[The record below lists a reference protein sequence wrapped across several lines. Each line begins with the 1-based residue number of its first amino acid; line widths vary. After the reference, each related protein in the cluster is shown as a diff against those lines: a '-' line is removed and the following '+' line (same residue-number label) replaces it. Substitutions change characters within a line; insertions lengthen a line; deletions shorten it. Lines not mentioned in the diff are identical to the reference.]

1 MNAWKI
7 STIVF
12 ATLFAATIATDRV
25 GTAEAEKQP
34 HMKVALAHLE
44 KATNQLEKATPD
56 KGGHRVKAIELAKQ
70 AIEQVKKGIA
80 FDNRK

>member
-12 ATLFAATIATDRV
+12 ASLFAATIATDRIS
-25 GTAEAEKQP
+25 TADAERQP
-34 HMKVALAHLE
+34 HMKAALAHLE
-44 KATNQLEKATPD
+44 KAVNQLDKATAD
-56 KGGHRVKAIELAKQ
+56 KGGHRVKAIDLTRQ
-70 AIEQVKKGIA
+70 AIEQVKKGIE